1 MRTVEVE
8 RITGSVGRYKD
19 FDRSFLPRKMSMGER
34 WNRVDSAYHEGVELP
49 AVSLYKVGDEYFV
62 VDGNH
67 RVSVAKYHNVVAI
80 DAEVVEIRGRLR
92 TDAAPRTART
102 GGSSIHRAKLAPRE
116 GIAKG
121 TLSARLLAFVSRR
134 VLRHGSLATYPLT
147 RCEQR

>member
-19 FDRSFLPRKMSMGER
+19 FDRFFLPRKRSMGER
-34 WNRVDSAYHEGVELP
+34 WSRVDSAYHQGVELP

-92 TDAAPRTART
+92 TDAAPRWV
-102 GGSSIHRAKLAPRE
+102 P
-116 GIAKG
+116 
-121 TLSARLLAFVSRR
+121 
-134 VLRHGSLATYPLT
+134 P
-147 RCEQR
+147 